1 MAPRIEQ
8 RIEAIERRL
17 ADVASREDVERLR
30 ASVDSLELAVLDV
43 TRWQRDSVAVDEPV
57 LAPATS
63 LAPARKAAVQW
74 VAVALLAL
82 ASGIGT
88 ALVQRCSYDQAAK
101 PQVLD
106 DNVARG
112 R

>member
-17 ADVASREDVERLR
+17 ADVASREDVDRLR

-43 TRWQRDSVAVDEPV
+43 MRWQRDSTIVEEPTA

-63 LAPARKAAVQW
+63 LAPARKAAIQW

-88 ALVQRCSYDQAAK
+88 ALVQSCSS
-101 PQVLD
+101 
-106 DNVARG
+106 
-112 R
+112 